1 LSNFPKEFY
10 HWLAVSDNEAQ
21 RVRVWLV
28 ACYSTKVSKQ
38 ITDRKYQ
45 RSFRK
50 SAVTKQLI
58 IHVVSPSYF
67 F

>member
-1 LSNFPKEFY
+1 MVALNV
-10 HWLAVSDNEAQ
+10 LQ

-28 ACYSTKVSKQ
+28 ACYSTIVSKQ